1 MASLEVI
8 PGTRPGA
15 RTRRRGSSEDG
26 GYRPRHRAGRAQER
40 SLGRDAWDELR
51 RNPLFIGSA
60 ALLALLVLIAAFP
73 GLFTSVDPTRCDLNF
88 SRQAPSAQAWFGY
101 DVQGCDIFARTI
113 HGAQASI
120 LVGALTTV
128 AVVLI
133 GGVIGAVAGFAGG
146 WVDATLSRVLE
157 IFFGVPLLLGGIL
170 MLAAFPSDSDTPQWL
185 TLTKVV
191 IALSVLGWP
200 VLARIMRSTVLA
212 VKHADYVVAAR
223 GLGAGMRRILWR
235 HVLPNAV
242 APVIV
247 YATIALG
254 VFIVAEA
261 ILSYLGIGLQPPIVS
276 WGVDISNATEYVRQS
291 PHLLIFPGAFLS
303 LTVLAFIMLGDAVR
317 DALDPKLR

>member
-1 MASLEVI
+1 MTSLDV
-8 PGTRPGA
+8 RPPSRRDT
-15 RTRRRGSSEDG
+15 RTRRQGSDASI
-26 GYRPRHRAGRAQER
+26 YRPRHRAGDIQER

-51 RNPLFIGSA
+51 RSPVFIVSAVMLTVLF
-60 ALLALLVLIAAFP
+60 LIAAFP
-73 GLFTSVDPTRCDLNF
+73 ALFTNADPTHCELQF
-88 SRQAPSAQAWFGY
+88 SRQAPSGSAWFGY

-120 LVGALTTV
+120 LVGVLTTV

-133 GGVIGAVAGFAGG
+133 GGTIGAVAGFVGG
-146 WVDATLSRVLE
+146 WVDSVLSRTLE

-170 MLAAFPSDSDTPQWL
+170 VLAAFPSDTDTPQWL
-185 TLTKVV
+185 TLAKVV
-191 IALSVLGWP
+191 LALAVLGWP
-200 VLARIMRSTVLA
+200 VVARIMRSTVLG

-223 GLGAGMRRILWR
+223 GLGASMRRILWR

-261 ILSYLGIGLQPPIVS
+261 ILSYLGIGLQPPTVS
-276 WGVDISNATEYVRQS
+276 WGVDISNATDYVRQS

>member
-1 MASLEVI
+1 MASLDISPVTRR
-8 PGTRPGA
+8 GTG
-15 RTRRRGSSEDG
+15 TRRRDVAERD
-26 GYRPRHRAGRAQER
+26 GYRPRHRAGRDRER

-51 RNPLFIGSA
+51 RNPLFIVSA
-60 ALLALLVLIAAFP
+60 AIIVLLLLIAAFP
-73 GLFTSVDPTRCDLNF
+73 GLFTTVDPTRCDLNF
-88 SRQAPSAQAWFGY
+88 SRQAPSAAAWFGY

-113 HGAQASI
+113 YGARASI
-120 LVGALTTV
+120 LVGVLTTT

-133 GGVIGAVAGFAGG
+133 GGVIGAVAGFVGG

-170 MLAAFPSDSDTPQWL
+170 MLAAFPSDTDTPQWL
-185 TLTKVV
+185 TMTKVV
-191 IALSVLGWP
+191 LALSVLGWP
-200 VLARIMRSTVLA
+200 ALARIMRSTVLA